1 MISISKSSPPPSR
14 LINEGR
20 SLRLELER
28 DHEADPEAFKRSIRS
43 SGAFDSK
50 IFSHTSVREQLL
62 DDQNEKCCF
71 CEKGREH
78 VHEVEHF
85 RPKKAVRQRKRDPLE
100 YPGYYWLAY
109 EWSNLLMACRFCN
122 GRKGTLFPLC
132 DPNAR
137 AQSHTDELEAEEPL
151 LVQPD
156 KEDPADH
163 IAFREHVA
171 IPLTDR
177 GERTIDVCGLN
188 RDQLRSDRREAFEM
202 ISQLLRLAAL
212 GLPESDEASQILQ
225 RRTQTDSEFS
235 AMVRAA
241 LA

>member
-50 IFSHTSVREQLL
+50 ICSHTSVREQLL

-85 RPKKAVRQRKRDPLE
+85 RPKKAVRQRKRDPLC
-100 YPGYYWLAY
+100 G
-109 EWSNLLMACRFCN
+109 
-122 GRKGTLFPLC
+122 
-132 DPNAR
+132 PNSR

-156 KEDPADH
+156 KEAPADH